1 MGKYK
6 LPLTPEQ
13 RKEIAQKIMDKLN
26 KDPKYKA
33 HIEYINNIPLD
44 NKQ

>member
-6 LPLTPEQ
+6 PPLTPEQ
-13 RKEIAQKIMDKLN
+13 RKEIAQKINDKMN

-33 HIEYINNIPLD
+33 NIEYINKTVSNND
-44 NKQ
+44 